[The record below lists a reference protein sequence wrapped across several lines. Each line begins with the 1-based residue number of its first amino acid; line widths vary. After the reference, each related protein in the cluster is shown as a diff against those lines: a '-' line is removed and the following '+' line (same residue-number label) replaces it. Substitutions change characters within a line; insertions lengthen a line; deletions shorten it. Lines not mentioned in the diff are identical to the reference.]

1 MKKKIYKIINTNGCG
16 LSNIIIWNSQYLIAA
31 DYNNM
36 IFKIINMDN
45 NSISDMK
52 TNHKDK
58 LICIKKINHPIF
70 GQALLSSSFDGT
82 IKLWT

>member
-1 MKKKIYKIINTNGCG
+1 MK
-16 LSNIIIWNSQYLIAA
+16 
-31 DYNNM
+31 
-36 IFKIINMDN
+36 FKIIDMEN

-52 TNHKDK
+52 TNHKNK